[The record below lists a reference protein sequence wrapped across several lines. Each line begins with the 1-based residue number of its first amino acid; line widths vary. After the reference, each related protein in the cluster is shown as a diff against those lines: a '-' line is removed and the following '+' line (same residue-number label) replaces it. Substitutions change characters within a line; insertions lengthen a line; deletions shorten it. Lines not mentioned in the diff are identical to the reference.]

1 MRTDNT
7 ASPSVFKRI
16 WDAFTSVR
24 LTVVVLLTLAAT
36 SALGTFIPQ
45 NARPADYIEQY
56 GEALYRL
63 LYAFNIFD
71 LYHSWWFQF
80 LLLLLTVNIVV
91 CSIDRLSAIWT
102 VIFPKTRRFSPTRF
116 ERLPDRHTFMRSEPP
131 DTLKAIYQPVLEGR
145 FGYTTE
151 SAEED
156 RLYLFAER
164 GRWTRIG
171 VYIVHFSVIL
181 LLIGGLIGSF
191 FGYEGFVNIGEGE
204 TVDTIRLKRT
214 NRPLK
219 LDFAIRCDDFEVS
232 FYDTGAPEEFRSTLT
247 IIEGGQPV
255 MTRDVIVNDPLR
267 YRGVSL
273 YQSSYGN
280 LSPES
285 VTLSF
290 TSVDSGMSY
299 TRRMAIGETVE
310 MPEGEGT
317 FTLDRF
323 VRGHIFMGMMRLGE
337 SLIGTFRPAGG
348 ETTHEVVLPLQHP
361 DFDRMIIMR
370 GIRPGNMV
378 ISVNDIEHRYYT
390 GLQVTRDPGVWVVYI
405 GFLIMIAGFLVA
417 FFLSHQRLAVIMTPE
432 GSGTR
437 VTVAGYANKNKIG
450 MKNRVERLARRMS
463 A

>member
-1 MRTDNT
+1 MHTDT
-7 ASPSVFKRI
+7 PASPSIFKRI

-36 SALGTFIPQ
+36 SAVGTFIPQ
-45 NARPADYIEQY
+45 NARPADYVQQY
-56 GEALYRL
+56 GEALYRIF
-63 LYAFNIFD
+63 YAFNIFD

-91 CSIDRLSAIWT
+91 CSIDRLATIWT

-116 ERLPDRHTFMRSEPP
+116 ERMPDRHSFMRSESP
-131 DTLKAIYQPVLEGR
+131 DILKAIYRPVLDGR
-145 FGYTTE
+145 FRYTTE
-151 SAEED
+151 SDED
-156 RLYLFAER
+156 DRIYLFAER
-164 GRWTRIG
+164 GRWTRLG

-219 LDFAIRCDDFEVS
+219 LDFAVRCDSFEVS
-232 FYDTGAPEEFRSTLT
+232 FYETGAPEEFRSTLT
-247 IIEGGQPV
+247 ILEEGRPV
-255 MTRDVIVNDPLR
+255 LTRDIIVNDPLR

-280 LSPES
+280 LPPES

-290 TSVDSGMSY
+290 TSVESGMSY
-299 TRRMAIGETVE
+299 TRKAAIGETVDL
-310 MPEGEGT
+310 PEGEGT
-317 FTLDRF
+317 FTIDRF
-323 VRGHIFMGMMRLGE
+323 VRNHVFMGMMRLGE
-337 SLIGTFRPAGG
+337 CLIGTLRPADG
-348 ETTHEVVLPLQHP
+348 EATHEVVLPLHHP
-361 DFDRMIIMR
+361 EFDRMIISR

-378 ISVNDIEHRYYT
+378 ISVSDVENRYYT

-405 GFLIMIAGFLVA
+405 GFLIMIAGFVVA
-417 FFLSHQRLAVIMTPE
+417 FFFSHQRVAVMVTPE
-432 GSGTR
+432 GSGSR
-437 VTVAGYANKNKIG
+437 VTVSGYANKNKIG
-450 MKNRVERLARRMS
+450 MKNRVERLARQMS